1 MARTGPQLGA
11 LLAACE
17 FARNVARQQHVV
29 TILRDLL
36 VRVRRTPERLLHP
49 LRRKKA
55 IEALRARRRPAKVLA
70 VCHGNIC
77 RSPVAAALLARELEA
92 LGVEVQ
98 SAGFIGFNRPAPAE
112 AVAAAERHAVN
123 LADHRSRLLTND
135 LARGADLIVV
145 MDAGQRRL
153 VCERFGRFPRDI
165 VLLGDLDPAPVEA
178 RTVRDPIDQSRDVF
192 DKTYDRIARC
202 VRELAN
208 ALRSSREA

>member
-1 MARTGPQLGA
+1 M
-11 LLAACE
+11 
-17 FARNVARQQHVV
+17 
-29 TILRDLL
+29 TILHDLL

-55 IEALRARRRPAKVLA
+55 IEALRARRRPAKVLT

-77 RSPVAAALLARELEA
+77 RSPVAAALLARELEP

-123 LADHRSRLLTND
+123 LAGHRSRLLTND

-192 DKTYDRIARC
+192 DRTYDRIARC

-208 ALRSSREA
+208 ALRASREA